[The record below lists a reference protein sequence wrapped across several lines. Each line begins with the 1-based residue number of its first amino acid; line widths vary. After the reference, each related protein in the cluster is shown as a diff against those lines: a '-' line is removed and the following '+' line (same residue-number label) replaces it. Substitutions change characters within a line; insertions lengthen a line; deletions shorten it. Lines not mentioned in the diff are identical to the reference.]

1 MVASRPFDLW
11 RLEPRFR
18 VASPLRSSSVAAD
31 EFIKR
36 MLMSCL
42 CLALTRRRRGTA
54 VAAADDDDQDLGR
67 RRRNIFPPKRRPMKN
82 GRKKKQTER
91 TEGNT
96 SHCVGRHGYWL
107 GGSCGAFNLQMAL
120 SDSGA
125 FGFNWNRLRAR
136 RKVKGGGEVLGTTHL
151 GWWWLRLGAVARWQQ
166 PKVCLFFSSK
176 KKKPVRFKQI
186 LDEPCRRQDNLWT
199 DIRSEFYET
208 Q

>member
-136 RKVKGGGEVLGTTHL
+136 RKVKGGGGSTRNYSPRMMMIEVGCGGSLATAKSL
-151 GWWWLRLGAVARWQQ
+151 
-166 PKVCLFFSSK
+166 PLFFLK
-176 KKKPVRFKQI
+176 KK
-186 LDEPCRRQDNLWT
+186 
-199 DIRSEFYET
+199 ET
-208 Q
+208 SKIQTNTRWALSKTG